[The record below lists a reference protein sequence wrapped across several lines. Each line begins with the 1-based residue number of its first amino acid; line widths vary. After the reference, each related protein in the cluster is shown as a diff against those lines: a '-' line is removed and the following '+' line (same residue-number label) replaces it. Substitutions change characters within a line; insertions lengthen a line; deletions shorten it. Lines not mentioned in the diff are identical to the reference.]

1 MVDTNQITYKAPVEG
16 YFTQLDLAEGQEV
29 KKGDLLYI
37 VDSGGG
43 SAELL
48 ELNSQISDAK
58 SDYDSTVAAM
68 KSRSRI

>member
-1 MVDTNQITYKAPVEG
+1 M
-16 YFTQLDLAEGQEV
+16 

-58 SDYDSTVAAM
+58 SDYDSTVAGYEEQIKDLRAEIEDYH
-68 KSRSRI
+68 RSPESSIL